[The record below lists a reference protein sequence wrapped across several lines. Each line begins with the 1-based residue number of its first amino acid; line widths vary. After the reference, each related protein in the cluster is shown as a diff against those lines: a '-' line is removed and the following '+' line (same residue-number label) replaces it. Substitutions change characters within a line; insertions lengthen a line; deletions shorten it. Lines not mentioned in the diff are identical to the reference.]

1 MPPNG
6 YDTFVQQ
13 TPIPLKEIIPLPP
26 NQILLNL
33 LMKID
38 SSHRRFGF
46 RWLCYLCLC
55 CLQNTFW
62 PLVEILPLLW
72 ICRDLSLRWLEGVA
86 VILGLGFGD
95 CATSIYAVVILTFLP
110 LVEIL
115 PFRESAVIFL
125 LFAVQQPPWSWSVFP
140 SFTLILG
147 SLFALGK
154 DSLLFSESVVCSLS
168 AVWKKLSNGHWYQEA
183 RVCRP

>member
-1 MPPNG
+1 
-6 YDTFVQQ
+6 
-13 TPIPLKEIIPLPP
+13 
-26 NQILLNL
+26 
-33 LMKID
+33 MKI
-38 SSHRRFGF
+38 SRSHHRFGPW
-46 RWLCYLCLC
+46 WLCYLYSCS
-55 CLQNTFW
+55 LQNIFL
-62 PLVEILPLLW
+62 PLVEILPFW
-72 ICRDLSLRWLEGVA
+72 WVCRCLSLRLSCRRGNSHPRFWVLVTALPLVA
-86 VILGLGFGD
+86 
-95 CATSIYAVVILTFLP
+95 SIYVAVILTFLP